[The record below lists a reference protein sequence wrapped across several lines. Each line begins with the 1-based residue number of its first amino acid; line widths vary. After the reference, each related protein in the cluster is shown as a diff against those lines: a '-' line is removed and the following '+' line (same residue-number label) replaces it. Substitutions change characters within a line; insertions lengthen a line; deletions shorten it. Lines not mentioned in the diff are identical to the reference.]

1 MDNWVL
7 KGVRNLVKEPGTA
20 REITSTQVKVK
31 VSYVLISNFDALVFN
46 GDIATQYPK
55 TIGRFAIGQVTEAGA
70 DCYGI
75 KKGDRVFLEAA
86 LPCGECLNCKSGK
99 ANECNEIKIAGKD
112 VDGFLRDFVVC
123 EYNAVSLLPDMI
135 DNVPALCIEYIGIA
149 ENIYDRL
156 NLSAGQRVAVVGGDI
171 LGNIIAQVLQY
182 HKVIPIVIDNN
193 QKNLERARKCG
204 VYYAF
209 EANDDAVESVAEA
222 TNGNMCDAAIYTTDS
237 YLPVSLTARIVAKQ
251 KSIVFSGFSTIR
263 NSIAVKD
270 VLEKDLHIY
279 GVTNAMGYTDSVIN
293 MLLHGAVN
301 FDHFEKEILTQFN
314 PVQILTER
322 CENLQSSNK
331 SKLTVLKL
339 IF

>member
-7 KGVRNLVKEPGTA
+7 KGVRNLVKEAGEA
-20 REITSTQVKVK
+20 QEITSTQVKVK
-31 VSYVLISNFDALVFN
+31 VSHLLISNFDTLVFN
-46 GDIATQYPK
+46 GDVPTQYPK
-55 TIGRFAIGQVTEAGA
+55 TIGRFAIGKVTEVGA

-75 KKGDRVFLEAA
+75 KKGDRVYLESA

-99 ANECNEIKIAGKD
+99 PEDCNEIKLAGKD
-112 VDGFLRDFVVC
+112 YDGFLRDFVVC
-123 EYNAVSLLPDMI
+123 EHNAVSLLPDAI
-135 DNVPALCIEYIGIA
+135 DNVQATCIELIGIA

-156 NLSAGQRVAVVGGDI
+156 NLTPGQRVAVVGGDT

-182 HKVIPIVIDNN
+182 HKIIPIVIDNN
-193 QKNLERARKCG
+193 PTNLDRARRCG

-209 EANDDAVESVAEA
+209 PADDDALQNVEEA
-222 TNGNMCDAAIYTTDS
+222 TNGNLCDAAIYTTDS
-237 YLPVSLTARIVAKQ
+237 YLPVSLTARIVANQ

-279 GVTNAMGYTDSVIN
+279 GVTNAAGYTDSVIN

-301 FDHFEKEILTQFN
+301 FDHFDKQILDQFDPVQLFTEKCENILT
-314 PVQILTER
+314 PG
-322 CENLQSSNK
+322 K
-331 SKLTVLKL
+331 GKLTILKM